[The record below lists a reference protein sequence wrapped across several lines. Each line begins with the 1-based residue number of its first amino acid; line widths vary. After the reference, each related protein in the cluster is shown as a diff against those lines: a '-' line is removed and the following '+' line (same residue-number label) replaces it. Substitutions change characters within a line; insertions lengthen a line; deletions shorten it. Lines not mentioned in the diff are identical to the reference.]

1 MLKKPKATNKC
12 AIKRE
17 RPKMLNFTLAK
28 RWNLV
33 IQFEPLLSEA
43 SVTTEHHDAEM
54 VKLVDTLA

>member
-1 MLKKPKATNKC
+1 
-12 AIKRE
+12 
-17 RPKMLNFTLAK
+17 MLNFTLAK

-54 VKLVDTLA
+54 VKLLIKIELASVF